1 MILEQDFFP
10 KKEFLERIENH
21 QKELVE
27 SKIDFSII
35 QYKSDLY
42 YYSGTGQSC
51 ILVIPAESE
60 PILFGRRDINRIQQE
75 TALDNVFTIKN
86 TREIFSQ
93 LYDWGVRVKGGK
105 IGLEGDILPADMFHK
120 VEKIFPEKQA
130 ISIGPLLR
138 RIRSV
143 KSKNE
148 IAVLKKSASILDEIH
163 NLFPSIITEGMTEIE
178 ASSILNTEMRIRGA
192 QPTVRS
198 RDFYTETGG
207 IGLVLSGTNTAIS
220 SYTLT
225 ATAGPGIHQSNPSGP
240 SFRKI
245 KRGEIIFVDFSLAY
259 KGYITDETRCHVLGQ
274 VSDEIKDRYQKSWE
288 FEKFMSIK
296 MKKGKKVNEIY
307 LETYDFAEELGV
319 KSELMLGGQIP
330 FLGHGV
336 GLELSEPPIITR
348 NSEYILKEGNVIA
361 LEPKLVYPKEMV
373 IGSENTYVISNNGT
387 VQITNAFQP
396 LLE

>member
-1 MILEQDFFP
+1 MILEHDFFP
-10 KKEFLERIENH
+10 KKEFLDRIENH

-60 PILFGRRDINRIQQE
+60 PLLFGRRDINRIEQE
-75 TALDNVFTIKN
+75 TAIDNIIIIKN

-93 LYDWGVRVKGGK
+93 LDDWGVRVKGGK
-105 IGLEGDILPADMFHK
+105 FGLEGDILPANMYHK
-120 VEKIFPEKQA
+120 AEKIFSEKQA

-138 RIRSV
+138 NIRSV

-148 IAVLKKSASILDEIH
+148 IKVLKKSASILDEIH
-163 NLFPSIITEGMTEIE
+163 DIFPSIIYEGITEIE
-178 ASSILNTEMRIRGA
+178 ASSKLNTEMRIRGA

-240 SFRKI
+240 SFKKI
-245 KRGEIIFVDFSLAY
+245 KQGEIIFVDYSLAY

-274 VSDEIKDRYQKSWE
+274 ASEEIKDRYQKTWE
-288 FEKFMSIK
+288 FEKFMSNK
-296 MKKGKKVNEIY
+296 MKIGKKVNDLY
-307 LETYDFAEELGV
+307 HETYDFAEELGA
-319 KSELMLGGQIP
+319 KNELMLGGQIP

-336 GLELSEPPIITR
+336 GLELSELPIITGK
-348 NSEYILKEGNVIA
+348 SDYILKEGNVIA
-361 LEPKLVYPKEMV
+361 LEPKLIYPNEMV
-373 IGSENTYVISNNGT
+373 IGSENTYVIGKNGT
-387 VQITNAFQP
+387 VQITNALQP

>member
-10 KKEFLERIENH
+10 NKEFLGRIENH
-21 QKELVE
+21 QKEIIE

-51 ILVIPAESE
+51 ILVIPAESD
-60 PILFGRRDINRIQQE
+60 PLLFGRRDINRIKQE
-75 TALDNVFTIKN
+75 TALDNIITIKN
-86 TREIFSQ
+86 TREIFSH
-93 LYDWGVRVKGGK
+93 LNDRGVRVKGGK
-105 IGLEGDILPADMFHK
+105 FGLEGDILPADMFHK
-120 VEKIFPEKQA
+120 AEKIFPTKQA

-138 RIRSV
+138 KIRSV
-143 KSKNE
+143 KSENE
-148 IAVLKKSASILDEIH
+148 IDVLKKSASILDEIH
-163 NLFPSIITEGMTEIE
+163 NLFPSIIYEGITEIE
-178 ASSILNTEMRIRGA
+178 ASSKLNSEMRIRGA

-207 IGLVLSGTNTAIS
+207 IGLVLSGNNTAIS

-225 ATAGPGIHQSNPSGP
+225 ATAGPGIHQSHPSGP
-240 SFRKI
+240 SFKKI

-274 VSDEIKDRYQKSWE
+274 ASEEIKDRYQKTLE
-288 FEKFMSIK
+288 FEKFMSNK
-296 MKKGKKVNEIY
+296 MKKGKQVSELY
-307 LETYDFAEELGV
+307 HETYDFAEELGV
-319 KSELMLGGQIP
+319 KNELMLGGQIP

-336 GLELSEPPIITR
+336 GLELSEPPVITR
-348 NSEYILKEGNVIA
+348 KSDYILKVGNVIA
-361 LEPKLVYPKEMV
+361 LEPKLIYPKEMV
-373 IGSENTYVISNNGT
+373 IGSENTYVISKNGT

>member
-1 MILEQDFFP
+1 MILEHDFFP
-10 KKEFLERIENH
+10 KKEFLKRIENH

-27 SKIDFSII
+27 TKIDFSII

-51 ILVIPAESE
+51 ILVIPAECE
-60 PILFGRRDINRIQQE
+60 PLLFGRRDINRIKQE

-93 LYDWGVRVKGGK
+93 LKDWGVRIKGGK
-105 IGLEGDILPADMFHK
+105 FGLEGDILPADMYHK
-120 VEKIFPEKQA
+120 AEKIFPEKQA
-130 ISIGPLLR
+130 VSIGHLLR
-138 RIRSV
+138 KIRSV

-148 IAVLKKSASILDEIH
+148 IDVLKKSANILDEIH
-163 NLFPSIITEGMTEIE
+163 ELVPSIIKEGMTEIDV
-178 ASSILNTEMRIRGA
+178 SSRLNTEIRIRGA
-192 QPTVRS
+192 QSTVRS
-198 RDFYTETGG
+198 RDFYTETGC

-225 ATAGPGIHQSNPSGP
+225 ATSGPGIHQSNPSGS
-240 SFRKI
+240 SFKKI
-245 KRGEIIFVDFSLAY
+245 KLGEIIFVDFSLAY

-274 VSDEIKDRYQKSWE
+274 ASDEIKDRYQKTWE
-288 FEKFMSIK
+288 FEKFMSNK
-296 MKKGKKVNEIY
+296 MKKGKRVSEIY
-307 LETYDFAEELGV
+307 HETYDFADELGV
-319 KSELMLGGQIP
+319 KNELMLGGQIP

-348 NSEYILKEGNVIA
+348 KSNYILKKGNSIA
-361 LEPKLVYPKEMV
+361 LEPKLIYPNKMV
-373 IGSENTYVISNNGT
+373 IGSENTYVISKNGT
-387 VQITNAFQP
+387 IQITNAFQP

>member
-1 MILEQDFFP
+1 MMLEQDSFS
-10 KKEFLERIENH
+10 KKEFLARIENH

-27 SKIDFSII
+27 SEIDFSII

-51 ILVIPAESE
+51 ILVIPAENE
-60 PILFGRRDINRIQQE
+60 PLLFGRRDINRIRQE
-75 TALDNVFTIKN
+75 TALDNIITIRN

-93 LYDWGVRVKGGK
+93 LNDWGVKVKGSK
-105 IGLEGDILPADMFHK
+105 FGLEGDILPADMYQK
-120 VEKIFPEKQA
+120 AEKIFPDKQA
-130 ISIGPLLR
+130 VSIGPLLQK
-138 RIRSV
+138 IRSI
-143 KSKNE
+143 KSENE
-148 IAVLKKSASILDEIH
+148 IDVLKKSASILDEIH
-163 NLFPSIITEGMTEIE
+163 ELVPLIIKEDMTEIE
-178 ASSILNTEMRIRGA
+178 ASSKLNTEMRIRGA

-240 SFRKI
+240 SFKKI
-245 KRGEIIFVDFSLAY
+245 KRGEIIFVDYSLAY
-259 KGYITDETRCHVLGQ
+259 KGYITDETRCHVIGQ
-274 VSDEIKDRYQKSWE
+274 ASEVIKDRYQKSCD
-288 FEKFMSIK
+288 FENFMVTK
-296 MKKGKKVNEIY
+296 MKIGKKVKEIY
-307 LETYDFAEELGV
+307 HDTYEFAEELGV
-319 KSELMLGGQIP
+319 KNELMLGGEIP

-348 NSEYILKEGNVIA
+348 KSDYILKEGNVIA
-361 LEPKLVYPKEMV
+361 LEPKLVYPEEMV
-373 IGSENTYVISNNGT
+373 IGSENTYVISKNGT
-387 VQITNAFQP
+387 IQITNAAQP